1 MAEQLL
7 IGDVTALTG
16 IAAGRIRHY
25 QKIGLLQAEHLSNGY
40 RVFDVEQVLELLRI
54 DLLRSL
60 GIGIKDIGRVLDGD
74 HTTVAD
80 LLSEHR
86 NLLLE
91 QRARL
96 DELIAAIDAAAESG
110 LLVPHPV
117 GDTDEHILQRLA
129 TSHRNSIGV
138 IGRLSSPLS
147 PEAATLFAEL
157 LGDWNLP
164 VAPLFGQMLLPAAS
178 TSLLEKLAHTAGCAE
193 LFGRLR
199 YLAGRVL
206 ALGDDDGD
214 GDGEAAE
221 RLAREWVASQLDD
234 PLPTDVVDVV
244 RSEFPALASEPVIVQ
259 GFPAW
264 ATSIN
269 PAAARFLDEVAR
281 LSAQRGVDVL
291 SVIVLPAPAV
301 QS

>member
-1 MAEQLL
+1 VAEQLL

-40 RVFDVEQVLELLRI
+40 RVFDVEQVLALLRI

-74 HTTVAD
+74 HTAVAD

-86 NLLLE
+86 NLLIE

-96 DELIAAIDAAAESG
+96 DELIAAIDAAAESD
-110 LLVPHPV
+110 LLIPHPV

-147 PEAATLFAEL
+147 PEAAALFAEL

-206 ALGDDDGD
+206 ALGDDDG
-214 GDGEAAE
+214 EAAE
-221 RLAREWVASQLDD
+221 RLAREWVTSQLDD
-234 PLPTDVVDVV
+234 PLPADVVDVV
-244 RSEFPALASEPVIVQ
+244 RSEYPTLASEPVIVQ

-269 PAAARFLDEVAR
+269 PAAARFLDDVAR

-291 SVIVLPAPAV
+291 SVIVLPAP
-301 QS
+301 QP

>member
-1 MAEQLL
+1 VAEQLL

-40 RVFDVEQVLELLRI
+40 RVFDVEQVLQLLRI

-138 IGRLSSPLS
+138 IGRLRSPLS
-147 PEAATLFAEL
+147 PEAAALFAEL

-206 ALGDDDGD
+206 ALGDDDG
-214 GDGEAAE
+214 EAAE
-221 RLAREWVASQLDD
+221 RLALEWVASQLDD
-234 PLPTDVVDVV
+234 PLPTDVLDVV

-269 PAAARFLDEVAR
+269 PAAAQFLDEVAR
-281 LSAQRGVDVL
+281 LSAQHGVDVL
-291 SVIVLPAPAV
+291 SVIVLPAPAA

>member
-1 MAEQLL
+1 VAEQLL

-25 QKIGLLQAEHLSNGY
+25 QKIGLLQGEHLSNGY

-138 IGRLSSPLS
+138 IGRLRSPLS
-147 PEAATLFAEL
+147 PEAAALFAEL

-206 ALGDDDGD
+206 ALGDDDG
-214 GDGEAAE
+214 EAAE
-221 RLAREWVASQLDD
+221 RLALEWVASQLDD
-234 PLPTDVVDVV
+234 PLPTDVLDVV

-269 PAAARFLDEVAR
+269 PAAAQFLGEVAR
-281 LSAQRGVDVL
+281 LSAQHGVDVL
-291 SVIVLPAPAV
+291 SVIVLPAPAA